1 MNITK
6 HEYAFAAMAA
16 FAFAA
21 LLPTEA
27 EYYWLAVGIHNNAGY
42 NVNGGLGNYLILTND
57 DPSVEFDA
65 VKLYDVRRTVDGGT
79 KLHKINSQNGTPPYE
94 GCGYGGAH
102 YDLTLPIRD
111 EAGNAFTFVGLKNEA
126 FNNNYYIGS
135 IKLPDTLEYI
145 EGSVFKFARY
155 LKSFSFPA
163 DPSDMTTLG
172 DHTFDSCD
180 RLEGPIVW
188 PPQFTVLGDYGFA
201 NCFKLKGFY
210 GPSVTKVGNSAFNS
224 DSALKAVEFGA
235 SVEFG
240 SAVFQNTRGSAYQ
253 VFFHDAPPVLDS
265 GNNLIGGSNGV
276 MDWWGTANANATLYV
291 PFNATK
297 DGPTANWLQ
306 FKTDFEAAVSG
317 NLITWPTQNQDGT
330 WNDGSIYAKTP
341 NKTDRLRFWDPDA
354 QTASALLA
362 Y

>member
-1 MNITK
+1 MK
-6 HEYAFAAMAA
+6 HKYTFAALAA
-16 FAFAA
+16 FALAA
-21 LLPTEA
+21 LLPAEA

-111 EAGNAFTFVGLKNEA
+111 EAGNAFTFVGLKNDA

-145 EGSVFKFARY
+145 EGSAFKFARY

-163 DPSDMTTLG
+163 DPSNMTTLG

-180 RLEGPIVW
+180 RLGSPIVW
-188 PPQFTVLGDYGFA
+188 PPQFKVVGAYAFAHCWKFPGFCGQTVT
-201 NCFKLKGFY
+201 N
-210 GPSVTKVGNSAFNS
+210 VGVNAFNDCS
-224 DSALKAVEFGA
+224 SLAAIEFGD

-240 SAVFQNTRGSAYQ
+240 SAVFQNDYKLKG
-253 VFFHDAPPVLDS
+253 VFLYDSPPVIDAN
-265 GNNLIGGSNGV
+265 NNLIGGSNGIF
-276 MDWWGTANANATLYV
+276 DWWGVAGATVYV
-291 PFNATK
+291 PFNADK
-297 DGPTANWLQ
+297 DGPTANWCQ

-317 NLITWPTQNQDGT
+317 NTINWPTANGDGT
-330 WNDGSIYAKTP
+330 WANGSIYVKLP
-341 NKTDRLRFWDPDA
+341 NKTLKLSFWSPDA